1 MPVYT
6 KQLLLGN
13 SKISGKK
20 EGGSEEL
27 AQDRLR
33 KTSNLKY

>member
-20 EGGSEEL
+20 EGEPGEL
-27 AQDRLR
+27 TQARLR
-33 KTSNLKY
+33 KTSNLTY